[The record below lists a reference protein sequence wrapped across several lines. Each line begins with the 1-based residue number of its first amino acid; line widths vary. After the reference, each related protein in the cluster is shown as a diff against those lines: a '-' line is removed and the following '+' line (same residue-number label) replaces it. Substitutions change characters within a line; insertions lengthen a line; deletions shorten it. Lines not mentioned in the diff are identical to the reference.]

1 MNLFPGD
8 DCLIWLEIDSS
19 LPEAE
24 MIYVLELMYNLVL
37 VAQVMLRDGEHDRLQ
52 GEVVSDVHEAQ
63 VSDREQVELPLLSE
77 AQLCLRREQ
86 ISLRYEQRLRRLG
99 FLLVV

>member
-1 MNLFPGD
+1 
-8 DCLIWLEIDSS
+8 
-19 LPEAE
+19 

-37 VAQVMLRDGEHDRLQ
+37 VAQVMLRDSEHDRLQ

-77 AQLCLRREQ
+77 TEFCLRREQ
-86 ISLRYEQRLRRLG
+86 VSLRYKQRLRRLG